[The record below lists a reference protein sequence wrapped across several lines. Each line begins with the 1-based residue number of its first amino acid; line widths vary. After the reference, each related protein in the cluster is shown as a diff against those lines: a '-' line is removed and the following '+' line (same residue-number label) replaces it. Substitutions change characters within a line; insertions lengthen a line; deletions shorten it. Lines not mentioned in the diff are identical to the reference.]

1 MYDLVA
7 IRNKRTPPPYTYAKS
22 LEWSI
27 RHNGSHVARVH
38 SRVHQFTVHHY
49 ANRKRQN
56 LEARGLTMVRTT
68 GLEVYNALVEGEAR
82 SIFSS
87 STWFWPR
94 TTNPVN
100 QAIKIAEA
108 APSASEEL

>member
-1 MYDLVA
+1 
-7 IRNKRTPPPYTYAKS
+7 
-22 LEWSI
+22 
-27 RHNGSHVARVH
+27 
-38 SRVHQFTVHHY
+38 
-49 ANRKRQN
+49 
-56 LEARGLTMVRTT
+56 MVRTT